1 VHGWKQGIYDPALHT
16 LPLDD
21 WSLRRAELDHW
32 LEQQGTPT
40 TSVRTIAVA
49 QRLETP
55 RCKLWLYRPCTA
67 SFSVGSVKRLGDLA
81 ILKRNARMIWRRTG
95 KTRRTG
101 SASSNSYPLMI
112 QRLGSLPPKSS
123 GTWSATQISRTH
135 ARWRSS
141 EILTP
146 AFTSFYFPFSSTGEK
161 NEFLH
166 LVRSNEDMGKGL
178 SFLLSLNTYRR
189 WTNSTTA
196 WLTSW
201 ARSCWVQ

>member
-1 VHGWKQGIYDPALHT
+1 
-16 LPLDD
+16 
-21 WSLRRAELDHW
+21 
-32 LEQQGTPT
+32 
-40 TSVRTIAVA
+40 
-49 QRLETP
+49 
-55 RCKLWLYRPCTA
+55 
-67 SFSVGSVKRLGDLA
+67 
-81 ILKRNARMIWRRTG
+81 MIWSRTG
-95 KTRRTG
+95 KTGRTG

-123 GTWSATQISRTH
+123 GTWSATQISRT
-135 ARWRSS
+135 RSLALLGDPDAS
-141 EILTP
+141 AYELL
-146 AFTSFYFPFSSTGEK
+146 FPFSSTGEK

-189 WTNSTTA
+189 WTNSITA